1 MHRFATHP
9 WNINIIEVIMRR
21 NQITIIG
28 VTIVLCLLV
37 IGIAHFQYFESRSK
51 IIELYG
57 EKQMTLTGQIALG
70 FKKYFSDQVRILKIL
85 ADKHKQGKGECLPAD
100 QGFERLLL
108 RNRERETILYITDDN
123 KLYCYL
129 PRSAKRPLQ
138 QVSAAFREKLLR
150 LHGGEDSATVRLEIN
165 RARKVEA
172 STLYLSYPV
181 RDREGRFHGIML
193 YILNLQHT
201 IDNIITPFLETYQ
214 AHAFILSRSGEILY
228 HPYHPQRTFKSFKKP
243 VARCRKC
250 HENFT
255 LENKLIA
262 AGGGWGKKEDYDKRK
277 LLSMARVNLP
287 YMDWVVA
294 VKTPYGEIAR
304 ANRRQFWIFFFLSG
318 TISLIVFS
326 GSMAIYRIN
335 KKRLEME
342 KEKQTRQQEHLA
354 LIGEMSTR
362 IAHEIKNPLASL
374 QTGIQLLESTL
385 KMDEESHNYFKRLTD
400 EVRRVD
406 GIVKG
411 LLAYTREEQLS
422 LEKTDLTR
430 IIHSVVDLIR
440 PSITDKTVVWKLKLP
455 PRPLFLAV
463 DGQKM
468 EQVLWNVLINAVQA
482 LDKQGEITISLNHD
496 GSRGVILEIRDDGH
510 GIPARDLEKVFQPFY
525 SSRSQGTGLGL
536 AISLK
541 IIRAHRG
548 TLSVESK
555 QGQGTC
561 VRITLPGA

>member
-1 MHRFATHP
+1 
-9 WNINIIEVIMRR
+9 MRKS
-21 NQITIIG
+21 QITIIG
-28 VTIVLCLLV
+28 VTIVLCFLI

-70 FKKYFSDQVRILKIL
+70 VKKYFNDQVRILQIL

-100 QGFERLLL
+100 RGFERLLL
-108 RNRERETILYITDDN
+108 NNSARETILFITEDN
-123 KLYCYL
+123 KVYCYI
-129 PRSAKRPLQ
+129 PRSTKQPLRQ
-138 QVSAAFREKLLR
+138 APFDFREKLLR
-150 LHGGEDSATVRLEIN
+150 QHREEDSAKVHLVIN

-181 RDREGRFHGIML
+181 RDKEKHFHGIML
-193 YILNLQHT
+193 YVLHLKHT
-201 IDNIITPFLETYQ
+201 IDNIITPFLETYR
-214 AHAFILSRSGEILY
+214 AHAFILSRTGEILY
-228 HPYHPQRTFKSFKKP
+228 HPYHPERTFKNFNKGNT
-243 VARCRKC
+243 RCLKC
-250 HENFT
+250 HVNFN
-255 LENKLIA
+255 LEKKLIA
-262 AGGGWGKKEDYDKRK
+262 AGGGWGKKEDYDKKK
-277 LLSMARVNLP
+277 LLSMVPVALP

-304 ANRRQFWIFFFLSG
+304 ANSRQFWIFFFLSG
-318 TISLIVFS
+318 TITLIVFS

-385 KMDEESHNYFKRLTD
+385 EMDEESHNYFKRLTD

-411 LLAYTREEQLS
+411 LLAYTREEQLC
-422 LEKTDLTR
+422 LEKTDLNR
-430 IIHSVVDLIR
+430 LIHSVVDLIR
-440 PSITDKTVVWKLKLP
+440 PSIKETTVFWKLKLP
-455 PRPLFLAV
+455 PTPFFLAV
-463 DGQKM
+463 DSQKM
-468 EQVLWNVLINAVQA
+468 EQVLWNVIINAVQA
-482 LDKQGEITISLNHD
+482 LGKQGEIIISL
-496 GSRGVILEIRDDGH
+496 SRDHLKRVLLEIRDNGH
-510 GIPARDLEKVFQPFY
+510 GIPARDMDKVFQPFF
-525 SSRSQGTGLGL
+525 SNKSQGTGLGL
-536 AISLK
+536 AISHK
-541 IIRAHRG
+541 IVRAHRG
-548 TLSVESK
+548 TLTIESK

-561 VRITLPGA
+561 VRIILPGA

>member
-1 MHRFATHP
+1 
-9 WNINIIEVIMRR
+9 MRR

-28 VTIVLCLLV
+28 VTFVLCLLI

-57 EKQMTLTGQIALG
+57 EKQMMLTGQIALG
-70 FKKYFSDQVRILKIL
+70 VRKYFSDQVRMLKIL
-85 ADKHKQGKGECLPAD
+85 ADKHSQGKGKCLPAD

-108 RNRERETILYITDDN
+108 RNRERETILYITEDN
-123 KLYCYL
+123 KLNCYI
-129 PRSAKRPLQ
+129 PRSARSPRQK
-138 QVSAAFREKLLR
+138 VSPRFREKLLR
-150 LHGGEDSATVRLEIN
+150 LHGSDDSAMVHLAIN
-165 RARKVEA
+165 RARRVEN

-181 RDREGRFHGIML
+181 RDPKGGFHGIML
-193 YILNLQHT
+193 YILHLKHT
-201 IDNIITPFLETYQ
+201 IDNIVTPFLETYQ
-214 AHAFILSRSGEILY
+214 AHVFILSRAGEILY

-243 VARCRKC
+243 GARCRKC

-262 AGGGWGKKEDYDKRK
+262 AGSGWGKKEDYDKKK
-277 LLSMARVNLP
+277 LLSMSRVDLP
-287 YMDWVVA
+287 FMDWVVA

-326 GSMAIYRIN
+326 GSLAIYRIN
-335 KKRLEME
+335 KRRLEME

-385 KMDEESHNYFKRLTD
+385 EMDEESHNYFKRLTD

-422 LEKTDLTR
+422 LNRTDLTR
-430 IIHSVVDLIR
+430 LIHTVVDLIQ
-440 PSITDKTVVWKLKLP
+440 PTIKDKTVVWKLKLP
-455 PRPLFLAV
+455 PQPLFLMV
-463 DGQKM
+463 DAQKM
-468 EQVLWNVLINAVQA
+468 EQVLWNVLINAIQA
-482 LDKQGEITISLNHD
+482 LDEQGEITISLNRD
-496 GSRGVILEIRDDGH
+496 AQNRVLLEIRDNGH

-536 AISLK
+536 AISRK

-548 TLSVESK
+548 QLSIESR
-555 QGQGTC
+555 QGTGTC